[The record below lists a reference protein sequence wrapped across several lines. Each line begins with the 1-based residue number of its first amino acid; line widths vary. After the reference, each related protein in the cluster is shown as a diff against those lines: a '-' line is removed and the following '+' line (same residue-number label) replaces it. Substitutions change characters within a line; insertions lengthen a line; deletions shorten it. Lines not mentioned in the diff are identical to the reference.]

1 MANWALFEEDIG
13 SIQAILKELLD
24 TAYAEGAL
32 LVDKAGQL
40 ILNAGTTPD
49 FDLHAFSSLVSADFA
64 ANSELARLLGEESF
78 DTLVHQGGR
87 QNLYLT
93 RVNTKVILAVVYDK
107 RTSLGLVR
115 HRIKRCVNSLRDC
128 FQRVFDKR
136 QQSLPEIP
144 VIDPAFV
151 VGMESELERAFGR

>member
-1 MANWALFEEDIG
+1 MGNWALYEEDIAAV
-13 SIQAILKELLD
+13 QAILRELLD

-64 ANSELARLLGEESF
+64 ANSELARLLGEEGF

-93 RVNTKVILAVVYDK
+93 RVNPRVILAVVYDK
-107 RTSLGLVR
+107 RTSLGIVR
-115 HRIKRCVNSLRDC
+115 HRIKRCVVDLRES
-128 FQRVFDKR
+128 FQRLFDKS
-136 QQSLPEIP
+136 QVPAASLPMM
-144 VIDPAFV
+144 DPSLV
-151 VGMESELERAFGR
+151 RGMESELERAFGQ

>member
-24 TAYAEGAL
+24 NAYAQGAI
-32 LVDKAGQL
+32 LVDSAGQL

-64 ANSELARLLGEESF
+64 ANSELARLLGEDGF

-87 QNLYLT
+87 ENLYLT
-93 RVNTKVILAVVYDK
+93 RVNPRVILAVVYDK

-115 HRIKRCVNSLRDC
+115 HRVKRCVTDLRTC
-128 FQRVFDKR
+128 FQRLFDRK
-136 QQSLPEIP
+136 QQNLPEVP
-144 VIDPAFV
+144 VIDA
-151 VGMESELERAFGR
+151 GL